1 MKTEPSGQEA
11 SRLRQKKFATIRSLQ
26 VPEDAL
32 PGSLA
37 LCHTRCGKSTCH
49 CVKGE
54 GHPVWKLTY
63 MHDGKK
69 VVERIPAEWAEEV
82 RRRVEAG
89 RQFRD
94 AVTEVF
100 NANAQLLVLLRRQT
114 M

>member
-1 MKTEPSGQEA
+1 MKTEPKGPEA
-11 SRLRQKKFATIRSLQ
+11 SRLRQQKFATIRSLE
-26 VPEDAL
+26 VPADAL

-37 LCHTRCGKSTCH
+37 LCHTRCGKPTCH
-49 CVKGE
+49 CAKGE

-69 VVERIPAEWAEEV
+69 IVERIPAEWAEEV
-82 RRRVEAG
+82 KRRVDAG

-94 AVTEVF
+94 AVAEVLH
-100 NANAQLLVLLRRQT
+100 ANAQLLVLLRRQT

>member
-1 MKTEPSGQEA
+1 MKIEPKGREA
-11 SRLRQKKFATIRSLQ
+11 SRLRQKKFSTIRSLRM
-26 VPEDAL
+26 PEDAL

-37 LCHTRCGKSTCH
+37 LCHTRCGKPTCH
-49 CVKGE
+49 CAKGE

-69 VVERIPAEWAEEV
+69 IVERIPAEWAAEV
-82 RRRVEAG
+82 KRRVDAG

-94 AVTEVF
+94 AVAEVF

-114 M
+114 K